1 MCHVVLQ
8 VDTLH
13 MVCVLCMDDQLSK
26 ENFQHMMRCTCK
38 GYWSHKVCSH
48 ILAVA
53 HWYGEDYQL
62 LDVVELNDTMPE
74 NARPG
79 RKRAATKALQTQPES
94 PKRVARKEPNVEVTP
109 TGDLRKAP
117 QRRPCKAASRH

>member
-38 GYWSHKVCSH
+38 GHWSHKVCSH
-48 ILAVA
+48 ILVVA
-53 HWYGEDYQL
+53 HWHGEDCL
-62 LDVVELNDTMPE
+62 LLGVVKLNDTMPE

-79 RKRAATKALQTQPES
+79 RKWAATKALQTQPES
-94 PKRVARKEPNVEVTP
+94 PKRARKAPNVGVAP